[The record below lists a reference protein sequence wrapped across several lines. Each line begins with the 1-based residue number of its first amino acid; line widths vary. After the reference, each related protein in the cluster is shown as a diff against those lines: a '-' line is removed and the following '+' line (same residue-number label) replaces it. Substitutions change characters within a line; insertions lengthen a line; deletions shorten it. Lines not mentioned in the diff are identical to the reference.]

1 MSDGDGTEAKP
12 LNLATAVQYAQPGQ
26 TIVLKDGIYKDWI
39 SIQRSVS
46 GTADKM
52 ITLVAENTG
61 KAVFEG
67 VGLSIIGSYW
77 HVYGIYVKDS
87 TGVGIQINGNNNII
101 EMCTV
106 EHSANTGIQI
116 SRSGSS
122 DNKTGIKYKLWPTD
136 NLVKNCE
143 SFDNCDAGRNDADGF
158 AAKLTLSLIHI

>member
-1 MSDGDGTEAKP
+1 MAEENGILVVSPEGMSDGDGTEAKP

-143 SFDNCDAGRNDADGF
+143 SFE
-158 AAKLTLSLIHI
+158 